1 MMRHRLLY
9 TLSGW
14 ISLLFLYTSCSNEVE
29 FPDSKDELVTVRL
42 TATINSKEFST
53 DNEIVPMRT
62 RTNSIADYNVT
73 AINDSRLII
82 IKEVSNSTWVIEEIE
97 DKVIPQGYI
106 KSSDSFNYTL
116 QKTLRPGNYKFILLI
131 NGPKNNTLQPNQSFT
146 ESDIPW
152 LTSLDT
158 DYCSYEIFF
167 ATSDIVT
174 IKKTEK
180 LEDSGHHHP
189 LTEQLTLKR
198 YSSLIRLSTTGDD
211 FWGIFDK
218 ETEINYSIKEQSI
231 TGINL
236 LGQTVTKDTE
246 LSFGKLKTIIRQAFQ
261 YQVGDQTMFFTY
273 FGVREED
280 KLKNILT
287 PPEGK
292 NITVTIFQDNDQT
305 PPTIE
310 VETQAMR
317 NQVTTLILNKVGFAL
332 NCQSLIIGTPD
343 NWDPNN
349 IPWGHIELNFSK

>member
-1 MMRHRLLY
+1 MKY
-9 TLSGW
+9 
-14 ISLLFLYTSCSNEVE
+14 
-29 FPDSKDELVTVRL
+29 
-42 TATINSKEFST
+42 FS
-53 DNEIVPMRT
+53 
-62 RTNSIADYNVT
+62 
-73 AINDSRLII
+73 
-82 IKEVSNSTWVIEEIE
+82 
-97 DKVIPQGYI
+97 QH
-106 KSSDSFNYTL
+106 
-116 QKTLRPGNYKFILLI
+116 QILLR
-131 NGPKNNTLQPNQSFT
+131 L
-146 ESDIPW
+146 
-152 LTSLDT
+152 
-158 DYCSYEIFF
+158 
-167 ATSDIVT
+167 
-174 IKKTEK
+174 KKLKK

-317 NQVTTLILNKVGFAL
+317 NQVTTLILNKVGSAL

>member
-1 MMRHRLLY
+1 MMKHRLLY

-29 FPDSKDELVTVRL
+29 LPDSKDELVTVQL
-42 TATINSKEFST
+42 TATIDSKEFST
-53 DNEIVPMRT
+53 DNEIVPMGT
-62 RTNSIADYNVT
+62 RADGIADYYVT
-73 AINDSRLII
+73 AINDSRLVI
-82 IKEVSNSTWVIEEIE
+82 IKEVDNSTWVIEEIE

-146 ESDIPW
+146 ESDTPW

-167 ATSDIVT
+167 ATSNIVT

-198 YSSLIRLSTTGDD
+198 YSSFIRLSATGE
-211 FWGIFDK
+211 FFGIFNE
-218 ETEINYSIKEQSI
+218 ETEIKYSIKEQSI

-236 LGQTVTKDTE
+236 LGETVTEDTE
-246 LSFGKLKTIIRQAFQ
+246 LSFGELKTTIRKAFR
-261 YQVGDQTMFFTY
+261 YPVGDQALFFTY
-273 FGVREED
+273 FGVGDND

-292 NITVTIFQDNDQT
+292 NITVTIFQDNGQT
-305 PPTIE
+305 PPAIE

-317 NQVTTLILNKVGFAL
+317 NQVTTLILNKVGSAL